1 MNILQ
6 AIWHELMTPN
16 EGITGILFNDFGIP
30 LIFIEIIVNML
41 LFTTILDIK
50 SPPKRKH
57 IYVLVSF
64 IVSCIIN
71 FLFDKPVSSY
81 INMITYPIIIYFV
94 FNTSVLKSIFAE
106 LIPLIISTPIE
117 LLFVKF
123 FSIIFN
129 TTYENSFPI
138 PLYRIYISLTIYL
151 IMFIIFILI
160 ND

>member
-1 MNILQ
+1 
-6 AIWHELMTPN
+6 MTPN

-106 LIPLIISTPIE
+106 LIPFKFTWILAIVGANLKIAETIIANE
-117 LLFVKF
+117 A
-123 FSIIFN
+123 
-129 TTYENSFPI
+129 
-138 PLYRIYISLTIYL
+138 ISL
-151 IMFIIFILI
+151 FGSV
-160 ND
+160 